1 MPPPVALPDSATALF
16 DKVAQSH
23 SRDAIAHSLGLHPN
37 TVSRWIQQRRVP
49 AHYEGDFKRMLG
61 RNGSVRVRSGDG
73 VREMDLFYT
82 RPSVARHCMAIF
94 RSVARTLGVN
104 LRSHRFVEPS
114 AGRGAFLRLMPPTRR
129 IGIDL
134 KPRADLKSEIVRD
147 DYLRWTPDDGPP
159 IVVVGNP
166 PFGLRGHLA
175 LQFINH
181 SARYADLVAFILPQ
195 LFESDGKGV
204 PAKRVATNLRLAH
217 SERLEP
223 NSFETPSGRPMNI
236 STIFQVWTAV
246 AHDRLPARQERTCRE
261 YATIYSLSDGGTPAS
276 TRNRHMIGRCDVYLP
291 STCFDG
297 MQAYGSFEELP
308 NARGYGIEILRR
320 RCDVANLLRS
330 HDWATTAFPST
341 NGALNLRRSLIE
353 KVIVE
358 GGFHDE
364 HPERLPFPHPRRD
377 SQGRCA
383 VG

>member
-16 DKVAQSH
+16 DEVAQSH

-61 RNGSVRVRSGDG
+61 RNGSVRARSGDG

-82 RPSVARHCMAIF
+82 RPSVARQCMAIF

-104 LRSHRFVEPS
+104 LRSYRFVEPS

-134 KPRADLKSEIVRD
+134 KPQADLKSEIARD
-147 DYLRWTPDDGPP
+147 DYLRWKPDEGAP

-181 SARYADLVAFILPQ
+181 SARFADLVAFILPQ

-204 PAKRVATNLRLAH
+204 PAKRVAANLRLAH

-297 MQAYGSFEELP
+297 MKAYGSFEELP
-308 NARGYGIEILRR
+308 NARGYGVEILRR
-320 RCDVANLLRS
+320 RREVARLLRS
-330 HDWATTAFPST
+330 HDWAATAFPST

-353 KVIVE
+353 KVILE

-364 HPERLPFPHPRRD
+364 HRSNLPFTDPEGPSECRH
-377 SQGRCA
+377 S